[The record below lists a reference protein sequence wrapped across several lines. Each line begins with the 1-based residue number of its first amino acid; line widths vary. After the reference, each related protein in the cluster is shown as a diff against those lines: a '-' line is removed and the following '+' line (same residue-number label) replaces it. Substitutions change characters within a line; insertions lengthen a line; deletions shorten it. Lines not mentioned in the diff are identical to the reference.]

1 MSDLEDQR
9 KEQIK
14 EAAAELI
21 RRKVSNIYADEPG
34 YKEELKEIPPNDKN
48 LSIHQKYVEELH
60 SSGKSSAEIQQLW
73 HQYYESLSDEDKR
86 QVWDEFYKASGQGS
100 EFFDKVTKRVQEAR
114 KTDDPDNISTKVYV
128 SDHVYAPQTRLES
141 HKKRSLNNPKKRLAK
156 AQKLRNSQHLKS
168 LGFGLING
176 TFAILIFLFSFFNQV
191 ILVPFIQP
199 SRNAVATPII
209 LNTTGISNVTSP
221 EIIIPKLN
229 LQLPVNYTETST
241 NESDIE
247 NDLSSGIVRYPST
260 VLPGENGNTAYF
272 GHSSNNIFNPGKYKF
287 AFVLLHTLEKGDT
300 FYLVYNSKVFVYQV
314 FSKTVVPP
322 SDVSVLDPIAGH
334 TATAT
339 LITCD
344 PPGTSINRLVV
355 SADQISPS
363 LDNNTSAASNNAST
377 NTPTSLPGNAKS
389 LWQRILQWL

>member
-48 LSIHQKYVEELH
+48 LSVHQKYVEELH

-114 KTDDPDNISTKVYV
+114 KTDDPDNGATKVYV

-168 LGFGLING
+168 LGFGLIAG

-209 LNTTGISNVTSP
+209 LNTTGVSNVTSP

-229 LQLPVNYTETST
+229 LQLPVNYTETSA

-247 NDLSSGIVRYPST
+247 NDLNSGVVRYPST
-260 VLPGENGNTAYF
+260 VL
-272 GHSSNNIFNPGKYKF
+272 
-287 AFVLLHTLEKGDT
+287 L
-300 FYLVYNSKVFVYQV
+300 
-314 FSKTVVPP
+314 KT
-322 SDVSVLDPIAGH
+322 
-334 TATAT
+334 
-339 LITCD
+339 
-344 PPGTSINRLVV
+344 
-355 SADQISPS
+355 
-363 LDNNTSAASNNAST
+363 
-377 NTPTSLPGNAKS
+377 
-389 LWQRILQWL
+389 